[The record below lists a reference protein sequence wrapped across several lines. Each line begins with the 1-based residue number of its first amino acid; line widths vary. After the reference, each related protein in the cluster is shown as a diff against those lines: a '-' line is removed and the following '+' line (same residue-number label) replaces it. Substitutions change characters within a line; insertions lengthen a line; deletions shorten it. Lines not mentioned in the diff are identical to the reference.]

1 MPKIMV
7 VDDEPDLVR
16 MVEFRLQQEGWEVLS
31 AGDGRAA
38 LELAQANV
46 PDLVVLDI
54 MMPLMDGMEVL
65 RQLGY
70 QRATRKIPVIMLTAK
85 TTHVDVTNAR
95 ELGVRDYITKP
106 FDPERLVAAIR
117 KALKLPPPV
126 ASKQ

>member
-46 PDLVVLDI
+46 PDLVMLDI